1 MLMGL
6 SDMFALAKTPEQKER
21 MRETFIR
28 LRDVRDEDIDFSD
41 IPPITDFSRFRP
53 AKPYLDKIR
62 EHNKRVNAE
71 LERKK
76 LEESQKV
83 NHD

>member
-6 SDMFALAKTPEQKER
+6 SDMFALAATPEQKER

-28 LRDVRDEDIDFSD
+28 LRDIRDEDIDFSD
-41 IPPITDFSRFRP
+41 IPPITDFSRFIP

-62 EHNKRVNAE
+62 EHNRRVKAE
-71 LERKK
+71 REK
-76 LEESQKV
+76 E
-83 NHD
+83 NHNN